1 MTEADAREGDPSPD
15 PPPTP
20 GGHEDDPPSTPTTWR
35 FAAAGLLGGALLT
48 GLLAARLRSASALA
62 GLGGLVVAAYVAPL
76 VRGSRRPPLPPLDL
90 EKLPAAEH
98 LPTVSVVV
106 AGRDEATVLPTLIGD
121 VARQDHR
128 SADGTP
134 RFELIVVD
142 DRSTD
147 GTGPAV
153 QAAAAEAGIAIV
165 TRVIRRGPAEAA
177 GEEATRAAALPD
189 GKGAALTAAQPDL
202 CRGEIVAIL
211 DADARIPP
219 DYLRRVAS
227 YVARGADALTAH
239 RRIVMDGLSG
249 RAAWLAQAQDDE
261 QTADGEIQ
269 RGRWSIGG
277 LSEFRGNGISLRRD
291 RLAAVGG
298 WRAAALTEDLDLAS
312 RLAARFGTSV
322 AWALDVVV
330 WEEPVVELRPLWRQ
344 RRRWAEGIVRRQLD
358 LTPAVLASPALTPFA
373 KADYLAYSAQTLLP
387 VTLAGAAFGGL
398 VGGRWRPAAILTGCY
413 LAAGTILAF
422 DALRW
427 TDGPTGA
434 SLPPRTR
441 FLRAVGVTLFS
452 AHWLAALPFGW
463 LQVVRGG
470 ATLRYAKMAHV
481 GATPGFVPAWTGR
494 GTLPASAR
502 GPEEAR

>member
-1 MTEADAREGDPSPD
+1 VTEADAREGDPWPD
-15 PPPTP
+15 RPSRP
-20 GGHEDDPPSTPTTWR
+20 GERDDPSSTPASWR
-35 FAAAGLLGGALLT
+35 IAAAGLVGGALLT

-76 VRGSRRPPLPPLDL
+76 VHGSRRPPLPPLDL
-90 EKLPAAEH
+90 DQLPAAER

-106 AGRDEATVLPTLIGD
+106 AGRDEAAVLPTLIGD

-128 SADGTP
+128 SPDGTP
-134 RFELIVVD
+134 RFELLVVD

-147 GTGPAV
+147 GTGAAA
-153 QAAAAEAGIAIV
+153 QAAAAEAGIASI
-165 TRVIRRGPAEAA
+165 TRVIRRGPAQSA
-177 GEEATRAAALPD
+177 GEEAIRAAGLPD
-189 GKGAALTAAQPDL
+189 GKGAALTAAQPEL
-202 CRGEIVAIL
+202 CGGEVVAVL

-239 RRIVMDGLSG
+239 RRIAIDGLSG

-330 WEEPVVELRPLWRQ
+330 WEEPVVELGPLWRQ

-358 LTPAVLASPALTPFA
+358 LTPAVLASPALTSFA

-387 VTLAGAAFGGL
+387 VTLAGATLGGL
-398 VGGRWRPAAILTGCY
+398 VGGRWRPAAILASCY

-422 DALRW
+422 DSLRW
-427 TDGPTGA
+427 SDGPDGA
-434 SLPPRTR
+434 PLPFRSR
-441 FLRAVGVTLFS
+441 VMRAIGVTLFS
-452 AHWLAALPFGW
+452 AHWLAALPVGW
-463 LQVVRGG
+463 LRVARGG
-470 ATLRYAKMAHV
+470 AALRYAKMAHV
-481 GATPGFVPAWTGR
+481 GANPGFAPARTGR
-494 GTLPASAR
+494 ETTPPPAQ